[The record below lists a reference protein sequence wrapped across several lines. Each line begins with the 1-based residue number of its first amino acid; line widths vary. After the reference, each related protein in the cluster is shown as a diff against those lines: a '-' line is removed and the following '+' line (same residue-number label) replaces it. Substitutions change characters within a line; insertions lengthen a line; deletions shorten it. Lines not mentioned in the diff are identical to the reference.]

1 MDGAAADPFLP
12 CQRGVLMRTLG
23 DLAWKGV
30 CIFTDPSGRKH
41 VIPKRYHALV
51 VTWHGR
57 PDLRV
62 HSQAELAAEYMQ
74 WRVARANGMRAQGAA
89 AGLSLSG

>member
-1 MDGAAADPFLP
+1 
-12 CQRGVLMRTLG
+12 MRTLG

-41 VIPKRYHALV
+41 VIPKRFHALV
-51 VTWHGR
+51 VTWSGR

-62 HSQAELAAEYMQ
+62 RGQKALAESYLEWRTQAVAAPPLIPCGAPAAIGAP
-74 WRVARANGMRAQGAA
+74 VTARAT
-89 AGLSLSG
+89 L